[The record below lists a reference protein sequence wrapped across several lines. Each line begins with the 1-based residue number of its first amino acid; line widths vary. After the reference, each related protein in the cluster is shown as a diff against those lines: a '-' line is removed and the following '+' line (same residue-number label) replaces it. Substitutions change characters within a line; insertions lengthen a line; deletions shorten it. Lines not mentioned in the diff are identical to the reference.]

1 MSTQRIIY
9 WLMMALLTALILYLG
24 FWLPFSQRPD
34 SRAAEKLLLKFT
46 KIAPDSVTGLRAYES
61 GIGPINGFWLCLL
74 RFDYSSDETV
84 SRLIHELSLTSMPIQ
99 SLTSE
104 ALPWWYSEST
114 TLEYF
119 EDTDTEHSPVISVWI
134 DREARRCFVR
144 LAAS

>member
-34 SRAAEKLLLKFT
+34 SPVAEKLLLKFT

-99 SLTSE
+99 SLTSD
-104 ALPWWYSEST
+104 AFPWWNSEST